1 MIMVKRHVMLA
12 TNLSKM
18 LELSNFTETAIREN
32 LNTSVQSVAK
42 HLIVSQ
48 KLTVSC

>member
-42 HLIVSQ
+42 QLMVAQ
-48 KLTVSC
+48 KLSDTC